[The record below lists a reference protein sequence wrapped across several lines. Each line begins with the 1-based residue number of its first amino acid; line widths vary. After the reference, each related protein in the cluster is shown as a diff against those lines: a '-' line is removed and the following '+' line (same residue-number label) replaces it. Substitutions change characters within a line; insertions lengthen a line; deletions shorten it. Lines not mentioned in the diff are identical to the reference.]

1 MKSDKTNRESVAP
14 ILLPLEASAVQASV
28 NLVPPTA
35 DGTEVQEK
43 ATGESAADM
52 QRYVQLADKLL
63 DKENNPETGKPEQK
77 NKTGAASSA
86 A

>member
-1 MKSDKTNRESVAP
+1 MKSDKTSHESHL
-14 ILLPLEASAVQASV
+14 LLPLEASAVQASV

-63 DKENNPETGKPEQK
+63 DKENSPETGKPEQK